1 MQKYIVWYKTRSGN
15 YSREVVVPSYRLV
28 WYNPRAFIVSLSE
41 VVVPSYRLVWY
52 NFCGSENNDQYVVV
66 PSYRLVWYNL
76 QL

>member
-28 WYNPRAFIVSLSE
+28 WYNSAIFSIFIYQ

-52 NFCGSENNDQYVVV
+52 NICSI
-66 PSYRLVWYNL
+66 
-76 QL
+76 